1 MERQRMIV
9 LGSGPALASDTRDNT
24 CFLFDSPAG
33 SLFIDCSGSPFYK
46 LLKVGGDPQRL
57 KGVILT
63 HAHPDH
69 IYGLPSLV
77 HELWLF
83 GRREVLHIYAN
94 AHTKE
99 VAKALLDV
107 FKLGEKPV
115 PLEYHL
121 IPSEEVFPLAEN
133 ELYTIH
139 TSPVRHEMPTTAVRI
154 TSRTNGRIAVYSADT
169 APCPELI
176 RLAKGA
182 DLLFQ
187 ECSVEEVHPSHSTPQ
202 QVGEIAAGADVGE
215 VILVHCHHNLVR
227 EPYLTIAQIQK
238 YYHGSVSFAQDFD
251 IYEL

>member
-1 MERQRMIV
+1 
-9 LGSGPALASDTRDNT
+9 
-24 CFLFDSPAG
+24 
-33 SLFIDCSGSPFYK
+33 
-46 LLKVGGDPQRL
+46 
-57 KGVILT
+57 
-63 HAHPDH
+63 
-69 IYGLPSLV
+69 
-77 HELWLF
+77 
-83 GRREVLHIYAN
+83 
-94 AHTKE
+94 
-99 VAKALLDV
+99 
-107 FKLGEKPV
+107 
-115 PLEYHL
+115 
-121 IPSEEVFPLAEN
+121 
-133 ELYTIH
+133 
-139 TSPVRHEMPTTAVRI
+139 MPTAAVRI
-154 TSRTNGRIAVYSADT
+154 TSRTNGRIAIYSADT